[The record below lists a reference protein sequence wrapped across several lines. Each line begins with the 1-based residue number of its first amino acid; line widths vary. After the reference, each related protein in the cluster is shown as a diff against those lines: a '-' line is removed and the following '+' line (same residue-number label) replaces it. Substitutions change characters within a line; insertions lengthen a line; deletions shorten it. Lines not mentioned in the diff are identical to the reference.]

1 MSVKFKKD
9 LGLKDYLDLIAKQ
22 NDAII
27 DQLMVDKDI
36 MTTTFRK
43 ANYNQYKESIKDY
56 TVAGKV
62 ETPKSKIEEEV
73 GATLDD
79 YLDGGAK
86 VETPIHKSEG
96 SSAPDNVGTVVI
108 VVIVLI
114 FIFSIII
121 LAAQ

>member
-43 ANYNQYKESIKDY
+43 ANYNQYKESIKAY
-56 TVAGKV
+56 TVTDKFEIKNEDKWDGGTKV
-62 ETPKSKIEEEV
+62 EATSNNDDNTGIIIIV
-73 GATLDD
+73 VVATL
-79 YLDGGAK
+79 
-86 VETPIHKSEG
+86 
-96 SSAPDNVGTVVI
+96 
-108 VVIVLI
+108 VLI
-114 FIFSIII
+114 VWLLGMNDMI
-121 LAAQ
+121 

>member
-43 ANYNQYKESIKDY
+43 ANYNQYKESIKAY
-56 TVAGKV
+56 TVAAKV
-62 ETPKSKIEEEV
+62 ETPKEEEKW
-73 GATLDD
+73 
-79 YLDGGAK
+79 DGGTK
-86 VETPIHKSEG
+86 VDTTSSNKNSGIETFIIF
-96 SSAPDNVGTVVI
+96 ACVVFGLFLLYL
-108 VVIVLI
+108 VI
-114 FIFSIII
+114 S
-121 LAAQ
+121 Q